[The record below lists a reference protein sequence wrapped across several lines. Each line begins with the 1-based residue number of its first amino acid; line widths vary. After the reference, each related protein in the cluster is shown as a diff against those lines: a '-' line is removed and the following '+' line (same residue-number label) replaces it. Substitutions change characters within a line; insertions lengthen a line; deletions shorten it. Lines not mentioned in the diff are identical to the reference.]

1 MSAISTMTS
10 TPGPG
15 ARRCAIPAIALCL
28 CALAAGCSGP
38 RGTPDDALRAWV
50 ERAERAAGEKDR
62 GTLVDMISPSY
73 ADARG
78 NDRDAIDRMIRV
90 YFLRQRDIALLTTI
104 NDITVRGDTAAVVDV
119 TAGMAG
125 TNSGTFGFRAD
136 AYRFELELEA
146 HDGEW
151 LLIGARWGELGGDLR

>member
-1 MSAISTMTS
+1 MRGTTTASTPRPGGRSSAI
-10 TPGPG
+10 
-15 ARRCAIPAIALCL
+15 CAIALGL
-28 CALAAGCSGP
+28 YALVAGCGGP
-38 RGTPDDALRAWV
+38 QGTPEEALRAWV
-50 ERAERAAGEKDR
+50 ERAGHAAGEKDR
-62 GTLVDMISPSY
+62 ATIVDMISPAY

-78 NDRDAIDRMIRV
+78 NDREAVDRMLRL

-104 NDITVRGDTAAVVDV
+104 NDITVRGESAAVVDV

-136 AYRFELELEA
+136 AYRFELELEV

>member
-1 MSAISTMTS
+1 MSVTSTINS

-15 ARRCAIPAIALCL
+15 VQRSTIAAIALSL
-28 CALAAGCSGP
+28 CALVAACGGP
-38 RGTPDDALRAWV
+38 RGTPEEALRAWV
-50 ERAERAAGEKDR
+50 ERAGQAAGEKDR
-62 GTLVDMISPSY
+62 GIIVDMISPSY

-104 NDITVRGDTAAVVDV
+104 NDITVRGETAAVVDV

-146 HDGEW
+146 HDGDW

>member
-1 MSAISTMTS
+1 MSATS
-10 TPGPG
+10 TISSASGPG
-15 ARRCAIPAIALCL
+15 VQRSTIAAIALSL
-28 CALAAGCSGP
+28 CALLAACSGP
-38 RGTPDDALRAWV
+38 RGTPEDALRAWV
-50 ERAERAAGEKDR
+50 ERAGQAAGDKDR
-62 GTLVDMISPSY
+62 GALVGMISPSY

-78 NDRDAIDRMIRV
+78 NDRNAIDRMIRV

-104 NDITVRGDTAAVVDV
+104 NDITVRGETAAVVDV

-146 HDGEW
+146 HDGDW

>member
-1 MSAISTMTS
+1 MRLRTANVSDHQDYAPTQFSYALLLWLLVSAC
-10 TPGPG
+10 G
-15 ARRCAIPAIALCL
+15 
-28 CALAAGCSGP
+28 GP
-38 RGTPDDALRAWV
+38 RGTPEEALRAWV

-62 GTLVDMISPSY
+62 GTIVDMISPSY

-78 NDRDAIDRMIRV
+78 NDREAVDRMLRV
-90 YFLRQRDIALLTTI
+90 WFLRQRDIALLTTI
-104 NDITVRGDTAAVVDV
+104 NDITVRGESAALVDV

-136 AYRFELELEA
+136 AYRFELELEV

-151 LLIGARWGELGGDLR
+151 LLIGARWGELGGNLR

>member
-1 MSAISTMTS
+1 MSETS
-10 TPGPG
+10 RIVP
-15 ARRCAIPAIALCL
+15 RRSSGSPTFALL
-28 CALAAGCSGP
+28 LWALVSACSGP
-38 RGTPDDALRAWV
+38 QGTQEDALRAWV

-62 GTLVDMISPSY
+62 GTIVDMISPSY

-104 NDITVRGDTAAVVDV
+104 NDITVRGETAAVVDV

-136 AYRFELELEA
+136 TYRFELELEV

>member
-1 MSAISTMTS
+1 MSATS
-10 TPGPG
+10 TTRAPGQS
-15 ARRCAIPAIALCL
+15 RAIASIALLL
-28 CALAAGCSGP
+28 CALVAGCGGSQ
-38 RGTPDDALRAWV
+38 GTPEEALRAWV
-50 ERAERAAGEKDR
+50 ERAGQAAGEKDR
-62 GTLVDMISPSY
+62 GTIVDMISPSY

-104 NDITVRGDTAAVVDV
+104 NDIAVRGGTAAVVDV

-136 AYRFELELEA
+136 AYRFELELEV